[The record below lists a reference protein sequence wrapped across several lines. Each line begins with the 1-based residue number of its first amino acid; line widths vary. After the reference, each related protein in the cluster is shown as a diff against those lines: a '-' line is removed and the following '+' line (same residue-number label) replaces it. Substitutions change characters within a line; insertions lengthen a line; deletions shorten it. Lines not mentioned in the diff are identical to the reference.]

1 MSEANM
7 LVKINEAITEETTFD
22 NSGFGGT
29 VGMHEELDDGTIICM
44 GPSQAAFIY
53 NLATENGIVPS
64 QQTKFIRLAYNRIVE
79 LKKTR

>member
-22 NSGFGGT
+22 NSPWEGNLS
-29 VGMHEELDDGTIICM
+29 VHWELGDDRTIQIKAAQ
-44 GPSQAAFIY
+44 SQFI
-53 NLATENGIVPS
+53 ENMISEYGITPS
-64 QQTKFIRLAYNRIVE
+64 QQAKFARLAYNRIIE